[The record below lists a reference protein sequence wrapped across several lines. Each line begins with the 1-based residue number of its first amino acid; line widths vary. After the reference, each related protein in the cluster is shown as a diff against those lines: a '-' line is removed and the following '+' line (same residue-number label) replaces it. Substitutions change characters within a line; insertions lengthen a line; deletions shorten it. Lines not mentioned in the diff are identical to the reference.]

1 MFPFLKH
8 RSRSVHG
15 DDALSSPE
23 PIVAVTTTVETGDA
37 CTTLTVWRKSLLVSC
52 EGFTVIDSNGDLIYR
67 VDNYARTRPEE
78 LILMDKDGNSV
89 LLMHRTKKITLVDS
103 WGIYEAKDTSGEAR
117 VPKSPIWYMR
127 KNLKMNIL
135 STKSNILAYV
145 FSVPFDKKN
154 SYVIKGSYRC
164 KSCKI
169 MHVPSNRTVAEIK
182 RKEARTKG
190 VRFGS
195 DVFDL
200 VVSPD
205 FDTGL
210 AMALVLLLDQMFSK

>member
-1 MFPFLKH
+1 
-8 RSRSVHG
+8 
-15 DDALSSPE
+15 
-23 PIVAVTTTVETGDA
+23 
-37 CTTLTVWRKSLLVSC
+37 
-52 EGFTVIDSNGDLIYR
+52 
-67 VDNYARTRPEE
+67 
-78 LILMDKDGNSV
+78 
-89 LLMHRTKKITLVDS
+89 
-103 WGIYEAKDTSGEAR
+103 
-117 VPKSPIWYMR
+117 MR

-135 STKSNILAYV
+135 STNSNILAYV

-154 SYVIKGSYRC
+154 TYVIKESYRC

-169 MHVPSNRTVAEIK
+169 MHVSSNRAVVEIK

-200 VVSPD
+200 VVSLD
-205 FDTGL
+205 FDTSL

>member
-15 DDALSSPE
+15 EDAPSSPE
-23 PIVAVTTTVETGDA
+23 SKVTVSAAEPEGA

-67 VDNYARTRPEE
+67 VDNYARTRPGE
-78 LILMDKDGNSV
+78 LILMDKDGNSL
-89 LLMHRTKKITLVDS
+89 LLMQRTKKIALVNS
-103 WGIYEAKDTSGEAR
+103 WGIYEAKDTNGETKI
-117 VPKSPIWYMR
+117 PKCPIWYMR

-135 STKSNILAYV
+135 SNKSDILAYV
-145 FSVPFDKKN
+145 FSGSFDKKN
-154 SYVIKGSYRC
+154 SYIVKGSYKC

-169 MHVPSNRTVAEIK
+169 VHVPLNKTVVEIK
-182 RKEARTKG
+182 RKEVRTKG

-200 VVSPD
+200 VVDPG
-205 FDTGL
+205 FNTGL
-210 AMALVLLLDQMFSK
+210 AMALVLLLDQMFS

>member
-1 MFPFLKH
+1 MNTH

-15 DDALSSPE
+15 DDVLSSTQ
-23 PIVAVTTTVETGDA
+23 PIVAVTSIVETGGA

-67 VDNYARTRPEE
+67 VDNYARTRPEQ

-89 LLMHRTKKITLVDS
+89 LLMHRTKKITLAGS
-103 WGIYEAKDTSGEAR
+103 WGIYEAKDTNGEAK

-135 STKSNILAYV
+135 STNSNILAYV
-145 FSVPFDKKN
+145 YSAPFDKKN

-169 MHVPSNRTVAEIK
+169 MHVPSNRTVVEIK

-190 VRFGS
+190 VR
-195 DVFDL
+195 
-200 VVSPD
+200 PD

>member
-15 DDALSSPE
+15 DDELSSPE
-23 PIVAVTTTVETGDA
+23 KIVAVTSTVEIGDA

-103 WGIYEAKDTSGEAR
+103 WGIYEVKDTNGEAK
-117 VPKSPIWYMR
+117 VPKSPLWYMR

-135 STKSNILAYV
+135 STNSNILAYV

-154 SYVIKGSYRC
+154 TYVIKGSYRC

-169 MHVPSNRTVAEIK
+169 MHVSSNRAVVEIK

-200 VVSPD
+200 VVSLD
-205 FDTGL
+205 FDTSL

>member
-8 RSRSVHG
+8 LSRSVHG
-15 DDALSSPE
+15 DDAQSSPE
-23 PIVAVTTTVETGDA
+23 LRVAVSSVETGGA

-52 EGFTVIDSNGDLIYR
+52 KGFTVIDSKGDLIYR

-89 LLMHRTKKITLVDS
+89 LLMHRTKKITIIDS
-103 WGIYEAKDTSGEAR
+103 WGIYEAKDTNGEAK
-117 VPKSPIWYMR
+117 VPKCPIWYMR

-135 STKSNILAYV
+135 KTKSDILAYV
-145 FSVPFDKKN
+145 FSGSLDKKS

-169 MHVPSNRTVAEIK
+169 LHVPSNRTVVEIK
-182 RKEARTKG
+182 KKEVKTKG

-200 VVSPD
+200 VVSPG

-210 AMALVLLLDQMFSK
+210 AMALVLLLDQMFS